1 MPVETMRV
9 SVRVRLCV
17 VMEGAQ
23 LVPLAQSRGPFS
35 PSRITW
41 RLSCGL
47 GYAARH
53 RAQQAKAMCVESC
66 EALPRPMASHNS
78 QKGVFFAKRA
88 PLPCLVARLSTWRG
102 VTWCGGG
109 PWFHGRAPP
118 PPPTPR
124 ALDRK
129 GKCGPHISPVEMGG
143 AAVPGRGAYIVH
155 NEVL

>member
-35 PSRITW
+35 PSRSTW
-41 RLSCGL
+41 RLSW
-47 GYAARH
+47 ARLCCTPSCPAGH
-53 RAQQAKAMCVESC
+53 GHVCESC
-66 EALPRPMASHNS
+66 EALPPPMASHNS